1 MIDLLGLLGAAV
13 IAAAGAWLAGRH
25 QGRCAERRDAINEAL
40 SDEQARLQ
48 AGRDRLRA
56 GRDDPP
62 DQRLR
67 ENDGDW

>member
-1 MIDLLGLLGAAV
+1 MIDFLGLLGAAV
-13 IAAAGAWLAGRH
+13 IAVVGAWLAGRH
-25 QGRCAERRDAINEAL
+25 QGRRAERRDAINEAL

-56 GRDDPP
+56 RRDDPP